1 MSHLNVIAEK
11 GQRYN
16 DSLPPDTV
24 WLRYPY
30 KNPSGNQQVNKTY
43 AYAFREEIKDVE
55 NNEIDLKVPQ
65 DKLTFDFTLDKFF
78 FQLAVIIYCFIVW
91 F

>member
-1 MSHLNVIAEK
+1 MGALIRYAGSTPTVSHLNVIAER

-30 KNPSGNQQVNKTY
+30 KNPSGGGQQVNKTY

-55 NNEIDLKVPQ
+55 NNEIDLKVN
-65 DKLTFDFTLDKFF
+65 
-78 FQLAVIIYCFIVW
+78 
-91 F
+91 